1 MLDMKALIVE
11 DDRENA
17 AFVSRGLQ
25 SMGFLCETAH
35 DGEHGHHLLAS
46 DNFDIAV
53 IDIQLPGI
61 SGLELIRRLRESG
74 NRIPVII
81 LSALNQAGDKICGL
95 NIGADD
101 YLSKPFALNE
111 LKARVNALL
120 RRATGTPAGERI
132 IVRDLLVDTTER
144 KAYRAGHLLELTQRE
159 YGILEYLARNA
170 QRTITIRMILQEVW
184 KYNATPLSKVVETRL
199 CLLRK
204 KLNQHGTGDIIHTVR
219 GFGYVLR

>member
-1 MLDMKALIVE
+1 MKALIIE

-17 AFVSRGLQ
+17 AYVSRGLQ
-25 SMGFLCETAH
+25 SMGLLCETAC
-35 DGEHGHHLLAS
+35 DGESGYRLLVS
-46 DNFDIAV
+46 SNFDIAV
-53 IDIQLPGI
+53 VDIQLPGM
-61 SGLELIRRLRESG
+61 SGLELIRILRESG
-74 NRIPVII
+74 NRIPIII

-111 LKARVNALL
+111 LTARVNALL
-120 RRATGTPAGERI
+120 RRTTGAPVGERI

-144 KAYRAGHLLELTQRE
+144 KAYRDGHLLDLTNRE

-170 QRTITIRMILQEVW
+170 QRTITIKMILQEVW
-184 KYNATPLSKVVETRL
+184 KYNAAPLSKVVETRL

-204 KLNQHGTGDIIHTVR
+204 KLNQHGKADTIHTVR
-219 GFGYVLR
+219 GFGYVLS